1 MSKLLQLRSIPLL
14 YPSALPDTLP
24 EPKSPL
30 CLLRSGPH
38 YAGPADTSPPH
49 APCQA
54 LSSMPLAVSP
64 QEGVALEAAEFT
76 LPKKLSSSFI
86 ALQAVALSSSSA
98 AQACQEEPVP
108 SVNWNAACVLDVE
121 HGGEHWCSCS
131 CLLCLHHSL
140 E

>member
-1 MSKLLQLRSIPLL
+1 
-14 YPSALPDTLP
+14 
-24 EPKSPL
+24 
-30 CLLRSGPH
+30 
-38 YAGPADTSPPH
+38 
-49 APCQA
+49 
-54 LSSMPLAVSP
+54 MPLAVSP
-64 QEGVALEAAEFT
+64 LEGVALEAAEFT

-108 SVNWNAACVLDVE
+108 SVNWKAAGVLDVE
-121 HGGEHWCSCS
+121 HSGEHWCSCS